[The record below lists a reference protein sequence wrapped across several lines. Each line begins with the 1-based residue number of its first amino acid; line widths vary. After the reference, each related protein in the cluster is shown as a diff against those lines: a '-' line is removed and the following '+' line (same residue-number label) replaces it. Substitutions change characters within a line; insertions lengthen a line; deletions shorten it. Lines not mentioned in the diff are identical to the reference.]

1 MLDAASRAQECGTAV
16 DGLAGAC
23 AETQARAEDLA
34 SGMEMT
40 VGARM
45 AIAAEAGWR
54 VGWADGAEGVAMA
67 GRGCDDAPRGQEN
80 DRRRQAWMM

>member
-1 MLDAASRAQECGTAV
+1 MDAASRAQECGTAV
-16 DGLAGAC
+16 DGPAGAC
-23 AETQARAEDLA
+23 AEAHARAEELA
-34 SGMEMT
+34 SGAEMI

-67 GRGCDDAPRGQEN
+67 GRGCDDAPRGREN
-80 DRRRQAWMM
+80 NRRRQAWTM